1 MIREEIYDT
10 LKTIIVKEF
19 EIEEDKITMESKFY
33 DDLEM
38 DSINIVD
45 LFVSMEEK
53 FEINVED
60 VIEYIESLNTVGD
73 LVKYIESK
81 GK

>member
-19 EIEEDKITMESKFY
+19 EIEEDKITMDAKFY